1 MSCIKIIIGT
11 AMKASKRTHKT
22 GHKANAVRR
31 AGTGRSASPRRP
43 AKKIQTIH
51 RHAHMHA
58 ASKQHPHTRKEAAR
72 KAVLDMKA
80 IAQEK
85 LEHVKSG
92 EAAKK
97 AAMGLPIASEA
108 KEAIDSLMQNDR
120 GISYLKKNVSRSIT
134 DVISLLTVARTD
146 EYIAE
151 KLGIKINAV
160 RRMLNIM
167 QNYGITNYYI
177 SKNKNGW
184 LSFAWYMNTSKLPSF
199 LEYVRGVE
207 SEKSMIE
214 ENCNDYFV
222 CNNCYKENKL
232 IFTFDAAYEAGFS
245 CNACGKNL
253 ERLGGKSDVEKLVNE
268 STLEA
273 NAASANEV
281 ISARLSPK

>member
-1 MSCIKIIIGT
+1 
-11 AMKASKRTHKT
+11 MKVPKRARKT
-22 GHKANAVRR
+22 GSKGKVRKSAPKVHRVRR
-31 AGTGRSASPRRP
+31 AGISKHTHVRSKTAG
-43 AKKIQTIH
+43 
-51 RHAHMHA
+51 
-58 ASKQHPHTRKEAAR
+58 
-72 KAVLDMKA
+72 KAVLKTKMLAHDKT
-80 IAQEK
+80 
-85 LEHVKSG
+85 EHAKKV

-97 AAMGLPIASEA
+97 VSMGLPDSSEA
-108 KEAIDSLMQNDR
+108 KGAIDALMQNE
-120 GISYLKKNVSRSIT
+120 GGMTYLKKNVSRSVA
-134 DVISLLTVARTD
+134 DVIGMLTVPRTD

-151 KLGIKINAV
+151 KLNIKINAV

-184 LSFAWYMNTSKLPSF
+184 LSFAWYMNTSKLPTF

-253 ERLGGKSDVEKLVNE
+253 ERLGGKSDVERLLNE
-268 STLEA
+268 SAQDTKITSPDELMK
-273 NAASANEV
+273 
-281 ISARLSPK
+281 ARVGQK